1 MRALK
6 QSVVAQRSFS
16 PLIRTFKSSI
26 PSLRAVDATFLRPHV
41 SFTVH
46 PAVLFSSSS
55 VRMAPLLPRTF
66 PTSGFKTIDPSIK
79 VEEESLSFYDPRMF
93 YPVRLGEVFQER
105 YQVVAKLGYGGH
117 STIWLCHDLQY
128 ANSPSLLVLT
138 PISKF

>member
-1 MRALK
+1 MLALK
-6 QSVVAQRSFS
+6 QSVVAQRSLS
-16 PLIRTFKSSI
+16 PLIRTFKRPI
-26 PSLRAVDATFLRPHV
+26 PSLRAVDETFLHPQA

-55 VRMAPLLPRTF
+55 ARMAPLLPRTF
-66 PTSGFKTIDPSIK
+66 PISGFKIIDSSIK

>member
-1 MRALK
+1 MLALK
-6 QSVVAQRSFS
+6 QSVVAQRSLS
-16 PLIRTFKSSI
+16 PLLRTFKRPIS
-26 PSLRAVDATFLRPHV
+26 SLRAVDETFLRPHA

-55 VRMAPLLPRTF
+55 ARVAPLLPRTF
-66 PTSGFKTIDPSIK
+66 PTSGFKTINPSIK

-128 ANSPSLLVLT
+128 ANSPCLLILI

>member
-1 MRALK
+1 MLALK
-6 QSVVAQRSFS
+6 QSAVAQRSLS
-16 PLIRTFKSSI
+16 PLTRTFKRPI
-26 PSLRAVDATFLRPHV
+26 PSLRAVDEPVLRPHA

-55 VRMAPLLPRTF
+55 ARTAPLLPRTF
-66 PTSGFKTIDPSIK
+66 PTSGFKIIDPSIK

-117 STIWLCHDLQY
+117 STIWLCHDLQC
-128 ANSPSLLVLT
+128 AISPFLLILT